1 MSSRPHGI
9 ATSRTESTNYPGH
22 VESLLLGYR
31 ELCVSYHDFPWFKAA
46 PVGKVLKVV
55 EPDKGR
61 LYWPDLDAG
70 LETIKNPE
78 KFTLKVE

>member
-1 MSSRPHGI
+1 
-9 ATSRTESTNYPGH
+9 
-22 VESLLLGYR
+22 
-31 ELCVSYHDFPWFKAA
+31 VSYHDFPWFKAA
-46 PVGKVLKVV
+46 PAGKVLKVV